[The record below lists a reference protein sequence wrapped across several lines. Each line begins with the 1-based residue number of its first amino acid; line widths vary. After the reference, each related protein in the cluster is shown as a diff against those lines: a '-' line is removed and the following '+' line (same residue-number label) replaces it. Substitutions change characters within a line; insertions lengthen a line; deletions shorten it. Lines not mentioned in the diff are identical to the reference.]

1 MLIYERVVKSLS
13 ACHRN
18 FVLVT
23 TSVILIPAGF
33 QTSWAASDPS
43 VPDTSESIIVTGT
56 RETQKKAR
64 DSLSPVDIV
73 TASGQL
79 ATGQTNLTAALV
91 QLLPSVTRPAVG
103 QFDGAPT
110 DYIALRGLAPNQTL
124 VLVNGKRRHNS
135 SFLYTDGF
143 ADGATPTDIDLIA
156 PEMIDHIEILRD
168 GASAQ
173 YGSDAIAG
181 VVNIILASG
190 DHGGVARSQIGQT
203 YSGDGFTA
211 QAGARKGLKLGERGF
226 LDLSFDYRHQDHT
239 YRGGIDQR
247 TGTDTIRVVGD
258 PSVTRYDLG
267 LNGGYTFGD
276 GIEAYTTETY
286 AHRFTQITQVYRT
299 PSRLPTLYP
308 DGFTPQQTANE
319 NDFSAALGVRGHD
332 LLGWRWDLSSTYGGD
347 FIDSNLDNT
356 ANIALL
362 NATGSTPLAV
372 HLANYSTTQLNDTL
386 DLSRAL
392 ALHPL
397 HGPLNIAFGIAHRF
411 ETYGTG
417 VGSPASYLYG
427 GTQAQAGLLPS
438 NAGPHSRVVYS
449 TYLDLSAHLTEAWQV
464 DLAGRYEHYTDFG
477 NTFNGKVATRY
488 DITRNLALR
497 GTFSTGTRAPSLANE
512 YYSALAVGPESASG
526 TLAANSAA
534 AHLLGATPLKPERAT
549 NVTAGLVWTPAER
562 LHITLDGYRIAIRDR
577 IVTSPGISGAT
588 ALEALQ
594 LQGIAVSPTLAP
606 EDVSASFF
614 TNAASTRTYGLDLAA
629 TYTTGWSIG
638 RIDWDASLNLN
649 DTSIRHVNQLAT
661 GLADVSEQTARYLTG
676 STPKNRLIFGG
687 SWHAPSGRW
696 DAALHEQRFGQTTN
710 ALTWY
715 TGPAAYSTTEFNTI
729 TNHPRWVT
737 NLQFGYRPIERLHL
751 AVGANN
757 LFNRFPSRIPAA
769 NGYYGSGRYDGS
781 ASQIGVNGGYY
792 YAQAD
797 ITL

>member
-1 MLIYERVVKSLS
+1 MRRQVLSWVAALPVVL
-13 ACHRN
+13 AYAPG
-18 FVLVT
+18 
-23 TSVILIPAGF
+23 I
-33 QTSWAASDPS
+33 SWASNDGANSDS
-43 VPDTSESIIVTGT
+43 SENVIVTGT
-56 RETQKKAR
+56 REPLKKAR

-79 ATGQTNLTAALV
+79 ATGQTNLTAALA
-91 QLLPSVTRPAVG
+91 QILPSVTRPAVG

-124 VLVNGKRRHNS
+124 ILVNGKRRHNS
-135 SFLYTDGF
+135 SYLYTDGF

-168 GASAQ
+168 GAAAQ

-181 VVNIILASG
+181 VVNIILASR

-211 QAGARKGLKLGERGF
+211 QAGARKGLKIGRRGF

-239 YRGGIDQR
+239 NRSGVDQR
-247 TGTDTIRVVGD
+247 TGTDTLRIVGD
-258 PSVTRYDLG
+258 PSVTRYDVG
-267 LNGGYTFGD
+267 LNGGYTFAN
-276 GIEAYTTETY
+276 GIEAYTTATY

-299 PSRLPTLYP
+299 PSRLPDLYP
-308 DGFTPQQTANE
+308 NGFTPQQTATE
-319 NDFSAALGVRGHD
+319 NDFSAALGLRGHD

-347 FIDSNLDNT
+347 FINSNLNNT
-356 ANIALL
+356 ANIGLL
-362 NATGSTPLAV
+362 DATGNTPLAV
-372 HLANYSTTQLNDTL
+372 HLANYSTTQLNNTL
-386 DLSRAL
+386 DLSRAV

-397 HGPLNIAFGIAHRF
+397 YSPLNVAFGIAHRF

-417 VGSPASYLYG
+417 AGSPASYLYG

-449 TYLDLSAHLTEAWQV
+449 TYLDFSAHLTRAWQGEF
-464 DLAGRYEHYTDFG
+464 AGRYEHYTDFG
-477 NTFNGKVATRY
+477 DTFNGKAATRY
-488 DITRNLALR
+488 DITGNLALR
-497 GTFSTGTRAPSLANE
+497 ATFSTGTRAPSLANE

-534 AHLLGATPLKPERAT
+534 ARLLGATPLKPEHAT
-549 NVTAGLVWTPAER
+549 NLTAGVVWTPVDR
-562 LHITLDGYRIAIRDR
+562 LHITLDGYRIDIRDR
-577 IVTSPGISGAT
+577 IVTGPGISGGP
-588 ALEALQ
+588 ALEALK
-594 LQGIAVSPTLAP
+594 LQGIAVSPTLTP
-606 EDVSASFF
+606 DDVSASFF
-614 TNAASTRTYGLDLAA
+614 TNAAATRTYGLDLAA
-629 TYTTGWSIG
+629 TYTTHWNFG

-649 DTSIRHVNQLAT
+649 DTSIRHVNVLAN
-661 GLADVSEQTARYLTG
+661 GMSDLSEQTARYLTG

-687 SWHAPSGRW
+687 AWQAPSGRW
-696 DAALHEQRFGQTTN
+696 DVTLHEQRFGQTTN

-715 TGPAAYSTTEFNTI
+715 TGPDAYSTTAFDTI
-729 TNHPRWVT
+729 TNRPRWVT
-737 NLQFGYRPIERLHL
+737 NLQFSYRPVSRLHL
-751 AVGANN
+751 SIGANN

-781 ASQIGVNGGYY
+781 ASQIGINGGYY